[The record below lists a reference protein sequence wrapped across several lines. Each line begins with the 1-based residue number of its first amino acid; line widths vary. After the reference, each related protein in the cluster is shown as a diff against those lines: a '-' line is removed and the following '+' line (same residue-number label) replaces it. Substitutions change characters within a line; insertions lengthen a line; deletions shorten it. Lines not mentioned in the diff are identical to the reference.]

1 MTPQPQPIMT
11 VYSLGDFARMM
22 RNRKPANV
30 IPLRKVQPTPQQ
42 VRKWQIENKV
52 PA

>member
-1 MTPQPQPIMT
+1 MNTQQQPIMT
-11 VYSLGDFARMM
+11 VYSLGDFARIM
-22 RNRKPANV
+22 RSRKTSNV
-30 IPLRKVQPTPQQ
+30 VPIRKVQPTPQQ